1 MVCFV
6 FCFYRQVHLGSWE
19 VSCLP
24 KDRVFGVYLVQP
36 YQERALVNIQH
47 YGAYLSFFFFKLSF
61 NLNSFEFL
69 SICSFQRVWKRNK
82 CNILCYTFKLVV
94 YGGGWVY
101 MWVWVYLHI
110 CGRHTRVYGYRC
122 TWNQKTTAAV
132 SPLVP
137 STILLFLFLRQSL
150 TGTWD
155 SLAGPQA
162 DWILNPRN
170 LSTWLYFPHTEKT
183 NHA

>member
-1 MVCFV
+1 M
-6 FCFYRQVHLGSWE
+6 
-19 VSCLP
+19 
-24 KDRVFGVYLVQP
+24 
-36 YQERALVNIQH
+36 
-47 YGAYLSFFFFKLSF
+47 
-61 NLNSFEFL
+61 
-69 SICSFQRVWKRNK
+69 
-82 CNILCYTFKLVV
+82 
-94 YGGGWVY
+94 
-101 MWVWVYLHI
+101 
-110 CGRHTRVYGYRC
+110 YGYRC

-183 NHA
+183 NHAQLKYILGVEHWPKCLCGKQFTC